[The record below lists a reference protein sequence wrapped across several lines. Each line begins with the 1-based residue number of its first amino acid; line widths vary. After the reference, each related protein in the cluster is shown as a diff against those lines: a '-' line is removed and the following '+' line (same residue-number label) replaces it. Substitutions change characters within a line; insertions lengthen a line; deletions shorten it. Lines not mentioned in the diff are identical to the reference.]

1 MRRPRVL
8 VLVADDNAG
17 IRDTTAMILRGL
29 GYQVVE
35 AADGEEAIAKLA
47 TEAFDVAVL
56 DVRMPKRDGVWVVEH
71 IDPAPPPPGVVL
83 ASAYAFD
90 HDVRARLG
98 DRVCRYL
105 RKPVPPQELIDA
117 VGHAAELARGTSD
130 APGP

>member
-1 MRRPRVL
+1 MRQPRVL
-8 VLVADDNAG
+8 VLVADDNVG

-29 GYQVVE
+29 GYQVEE

-47 TEAFDVAVL
+47 TGSFDVAVL

-71 IDPAPPPPGVVL
+71 IDPEPPPPGVVL

-90 HDVRARLG
+90 HEVRQRLG

-105 RKPVPPQELIDA
+105 RKPVPPQDLIDA
-117 VGHAAELARGTSD
+117 VGQAAELARGPAG
-130 APGP
+130 APGS